1 MFVHGVLNGIDPA
14 LTLDAAARLASWG
27 KPALIAW
34 SVRDRFF
41 PLEHGERLARLI
53 PGARL
58 EWIEGARTFSPEDR
72 PERLAELIAGFMREP
87 ASATV

>member
-1 MFVHGVLNGIDPA
+1 M
-14 LTLDAAARLASWG
+14 
-27 KPALIAW
+27 
-34 SVRDRFF
+34 RDRFF
-41 PLEHGERLARLI
+41 PLEHGERLAELI